1 MMTIDDAITHIEE
14 EAARLEKK
22 AEALDK
28 GRLLKSIEYRDCLK
42 CIEEHHQLA
51 YWLRELKQFRAE
63 SARMV
68 DDGK

>member
-1 MMTIDDAITHIEE
+1 MLTIEDAITHIEE
-14 EAARLEKK
+14 EAARLEKR
-22 AEALDK
+22 AEELDK

-42 CIEEHHQLA
+42 CVEEHHQLA

-63 SARMV
+63 GARII